1 MTFSVVC
8 YDPKEEKWG
17 VGVASRFLS
26 VGSVVPWAKAG
37 VGCIATQSYANYS
50 YGPHGLELLKVRD
63 SRSTIEELTSKDENR
78 QKRQVAAVDS
88 MGVPF
93 AFTGMDCM
101 DYAGHITGK
110 NYSVQGNIL
119 AGPSVLEAMAREME
133 KGGKLEDR
141 ILAALFAAEEQ
152 GGDKRGR
159 QSASIYISSLKEP
172 FEEGSDVYMD
182 IRVEDSSDPLPE
194 LKRIMG
200 VWLATFHEKEFVD
213 LHDYREQLN
222 RAYQAAG
229 AQTLEEYA
237 TNEKVEFNIKDG
249 KIGVFTLKYL
259 TRNLTK

>member
-37 VGCIATQSYANYS
+37 VGCIATQSYANYT
-50 YGPHGLELLKVRD
+50 YGPEGLDLLKTK
-63 SRSTIEELTSKDENR
+63 SSKETMENLTSRDKDRERR
-78 QKRQVAAVDS
+78 QAAAVDS
-88 MGVPF
+88 NGIPF
-93 AFTGMDCM
+93 AYTGKGCM
-101 DYAGHITGK
+101 DYAGHIVGD

-119 AGPSVLEAMAREME
+119 AGPSVLEAMSKEME
-133 KGGKLEDR
+133 KDGKLEDR
-141 ILAALFAAEEQ
+141 IMAALFAAESQ

-159 QSASIYISSLKEP
+159 QSAAILIVSKREP

-182 IRVEDSSDPLPE
+182 IRVEDSHNPLPE

-213 LHDYREQLN
+213 MAEHIDKLN
-222 RAYQAAG
+222 EAVEKAG
-229 AQTLEEYA
+229 AKDLDEFA
-237 TNEKVEFNIKDG
+237 TNEKVEFNINDG
-249 KIGVFTLKYL
+249 KIGVYTLRHL
-259 TRNLTK
+259 TRNL